1 MTERLT
7 NLWPAPLAAQPL
19 NATVT
24 VPGSKS
30 LSNRYLIL
38 AALGSKPEGVAGT
51 GRRTGIPEPVD
62 PQYAQIR
69 RKARRLDSADR
80 CACLRRNHRAGRPG
94 EFLKADVKGKGKKGD
109 LIEVSEGYGRNF
121 LMPRGLAEPA
131 TADNLNVKKAQD
143 EAHARKVA
151 LEQQAAREA
160 AEKLKVSPVKV
171 PAKGGSGGRLFG
183 AVTSK
188 EIAEELNKQYGLS
201 VPKQKIVL
209 EEPIK
214 TFGVHRVKAKLYQDI
229 AGEILVQVVEA

>member
-1 MTERLT
+1 MKVILT
-7 NLWPAPLAAQPL
+7 
-19 NATVT
+19 
-24 VPGSKS
+24 
-30 LSNRYLIL
+30 
-38 AALGSKPEGVAGT
+38 
-51 GRRTGIPEPVD
+51 
-62 PQYAQIR
+62 
-69 RKARRLDSADR
+69 
-80 CACLRRNHRAGRPG
+80 
-94 EFLKADVKGKGKKGD
+94 ADVKGKGKKGD

-121 LMPRGLAEPA
+121 LMPRGLAELA

-151 LEQQAAREA
+151 FEQQAAREA
-160 AEKLKVSPVKV
+160 AEKLKESPVKV
-171 PAKGGSGGRLFG
+171 PDKGGADGRLFG

-188 EIAEELNKQYGLS
+188 EIAEELNRQYGLS

>member
-1 MTERLT
+1 MKVILT
-7 NLWPAPLAAQPL
+7 
-19 NATVT
+19 
-24 VPGSKS
+24 
-30 LSNRYLIL
+30 
-38 AALGSKPEGVAGT
+38 
-51 GRRTGIPEPVD
+51 
-62 PQYAQIR
+62 
-69 RKARRLDSADR
+69 
-80 CACLRRNHRAGRPG
+80 
-94 EFLKADVKGKGKKGD
+94 ADVKGKGKKGD

-143 EAHARKVA
+143 EAHARKIA

-160 AEKLKVSPVKV
+160 AEKLKESPVKV
-171 PAKGGSGGRLFG
+171 PAKGGRLFG

-188 EIAEELNKQYGLS
+188 EIAEELNKQYGLN